1 MNEPYEYQ
9 YSVVTHHYK
18 RSEADSGEWFSN
30 KEEAY
35 KYFQDCM
42 CTIYD
47 IVKFYELND
56 LLEFYANPDLSKRD
70 DFKERLE
77 ETIKEAVE

>member
-1 MNEPYEYQ
+1 
-9 YSVVTHHYK
+9 
-18 RSEADSGEWFSN
+18 
-30 KEEAY
+30 
-35 KYFQDCM
+35 M